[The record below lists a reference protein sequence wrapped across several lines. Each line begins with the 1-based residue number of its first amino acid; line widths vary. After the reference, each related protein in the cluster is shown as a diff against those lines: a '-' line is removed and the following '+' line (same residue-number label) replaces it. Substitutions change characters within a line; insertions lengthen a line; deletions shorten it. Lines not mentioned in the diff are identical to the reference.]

1 MPRFATIIRFTNA
14 DGSSQVDF
22 SGCRGYIDGG
32 EQFNDDAI
40 RETMV
45 IASEGTPRFQGLV
58 MGANPHRG
66 NRFGV
71 TFEPTAGIEAAKIAA
86 LYTLNATV
94 KLIGSYLKAYLI
106 DATTNID
113 GQKCKADPDQGTYW
127 LVRGRES
134 EGFIEGV
141 RIFLIAIP

>member
-1 MPRFATIIRFTNA
+1 MPRSATTIRFTNA
-14 DGSSQVDF
+14 NESVEVDF

-32 EQFNDDAI
+32 EQFNDDAV
-40 RETMV
+40 RETL
-45 IASEGTPRFQGLV
+45 IISSEGTPRFQALV

-71 TFEPTAGIEAAKIAA
+71 TFEPTAGIVASKLDD
-86 LYTLNATV
+86 LYALNAAI
-94 KLIGSYLKAYLI
+94 KLAGSYMKAFLV
-106 DATTNID
+106 DATTNLN
-113 GQKCKADPDQGTYW
+113 GQKCKADPEQGNFW

-134 EGFIEGV
+134 EGMIEGV